1 MVNVQFSN
9 KEKTEIISIFGSQQ
23 DTNSCEN
30 QGEVNEDDPRLRIF
44 LNSLPD
50 NVVAFFGFE

>member
-1 MVNVQFSN
+1 MVNVQFTN

-23 DTNSCEN
+23 DPNSCEN
-30 QGEVNEDDPRLRIF
+30 QGEVNKDDPRLRVF

-50 NVVAFFGFE
+50 NVVEFFSFE